1 MTAFVLTPAAEAD
14 LTDIIKYIAENNS
27 NAAERSVARF
37 GRTMQMLADNPEV
50 GHLREDLAAEPLR
63 FWTIYSY
70 MIIYR
75 PETAP
80 LQIIRILHAAR
91 DIKDMLQ
98 RGE

>member
-1 MTAFVLTPAAEAD
+1 
-14 LTDIIKYIAENNS
+14 
-27 NAAERSVARF
+27 
-37 GRTMQMLADNPEV
+37 MQMLADNPEV
-50 GHLREDLAAEPLR
+50 GHLRTDLAPEPLR

-75 PETAP
+75 PETSP
-80 LQIIRILHAAR
+80 LQIIRILHGAR

>member
-14 LTDIIKYIAENNS
+14 LNDIITYIAENNS
-27 NAAERSVARF
+27 DAAERSVARF
-37 GRTMQMLADNPEV
+37 ERAMQMLADNPEV

-63 FWTIYSY
+63 FWAIYSY

-75 PETAP
+75 PKTSP
-80 LQIIRILHAAR
+80 LQIIRILHGAR
-91 DIKDMLQ
+91 DIKDILQ